1 MRILMLSQFYPPII
15 GGVEQH
21 VRTLSI
27 ELVAR
32 GHDVAVIT
40 MHHTGQQNRELDHGV
55 KIYRIRASV
64 QRMPWLFGDSGRQY
78 TPPFPDPELMLE
90 LRRILLLERPQIV
103 HAHNWLVRSFL
114 PLKTWSGAQLVVTLH
129 DYNLVCAT
137 DTLMYHDELCDG
149 PGIAKCLSCATRH
162 YGTAKG
168 VPTLLSNWFMG
179 VVEQKAT
186 DRFLAVSRAVAEG
199 SGLVGSN
206 VPFQIIPNFLPDS
219 IDTSL
224 SDTASYLTQLP
235 GEEYLLFVGALGRAK
250 GVDVL
255 LQAYRSL
262 RNAPPLVLIGYQTP
276 DWSLLA
282 SRCPQNVFVFKSW
295 PHDAVMEAWR
305 RSMVAIAP
313 SVWPV
318 PCSSVVME
326 AMLTGRPVI
335 ATHIGGMTDLVAE
348 GETGFLVRPGDA
360 TALQH
365 AIERLLEN
373 GSLRREMGAAAR
385 RKVVDFQVSAVVPRI
400 EHMYR
405 DMLSVGSIKN

>member
-32 GHDVAVIT
+32 GHDVAVVT
-40 MHHTGQQNRELDHGV
+40 MQHTGQQNRELDHGV

-64 QRMPWLFGDSGRQY
+64 QRMPWLFGDSGRQH

-90 LRRILLLERPQIV
+90 LRHILLLERPQIV

-114 PLKTWSGAQLVVTLH
+114 PLKAWSGARLIVTLH

-137 DTLMYHDELCDG
+137 DTLMYHDESCDG
-149 PGIAKCLSCATRH
+149 PSIAKCLSCAARH
-162 YGTAKG
+162 YGTVKG
-168 VPTLLSNWFMG
+168 MPTLLSNWVMG
-179 VVEQKAT
+179 VAEQKAT
-186 DRFLAVSRAVAEG
+186 DKFLAVSRAVAEG
-199 SGLVGSN
+199 NGLVGCN

-219 IDTSL
+219 IDTSR
-224 SDTASYLTQLP
+224 SDIASYLMQLP
-235 GEEYLLFVGALGRAK
+235 DKEYLLFVGALGHAK

-255 LQAYRSL
+255 LQAYKSL
-262 RNAPPLVLIGYQTP
+262 RNAPPLVLIGYPTP

-282 SRCPQNVFVFKSW
+282 SRCPPNVFVFKSW

-313 SVWPV
+313 SVWPE
-318 PCSSVVME
+318 PCSTVVME
-326 AMLTGRPVI
+326 AMLAGRPVI
-335 ATHIGGMTDLVAE
+335 ATRIGGMTDLVAD
-348 GETGFLVRPGDA
+348 GESGFLVRPGDA

-373 GSLRREMGAAAR
+373 GSLRTAMGAAAR
-385 RKVVDFQVSAVVPRI
+385 RRVVDFQVSAVVPRI
-400 EHMYR
+400 EHVYR